1 MSVCRRINNILA
13 VILLF
18 MGVGCSS
25 ESLKRSDTPQTRIQ
39 AQRSVGVS
47 LPESASEIYCLSYVG
62 GLQDLEQFVR
72 FDVPK
77 ADLEEAV
84 ESLIAENN
92 KMMGR
97 ELIYPKSAISKVRHP
112 ELREQFLPMPWWTP
126 ASISNGY
133 YRGHIDGYA
142 LRLFVDEENSR
153 LYVYQGD

>member
-1 MSVCRRINNILA
+1 MPDCRQFNRILA
-13 VILLF
+13 VVLLF
-18 MGVGCSS
+18 MGVGCSN

-39 AQRSVGVS
+39 AQRSVGLS
-47 LPESASEIYCLSYVG
+47 LPESASEIYYLSYAG

-72 FDVPK
+72 FDVPE

-97 ELIYPKSAISKVRHP
+97 ELAYPKSAISKVRQP
-112 ELREQFLPMPWWTP
+112 VPREQFLLMPWWTP
-126 ASISNGY
+126 TSISKGY
-133 YRGHIDGYA
+133 YRGHIGGYA

-153 LYVYQGD
+153 LYVSQSD